1 MIALSADNTH
11 PGAMA
16 GNEIDRERAKGALEV
31 IKQHP
36 GLALFAVSPG
46 IIAIAVVWAVVGG
59 GWAFLLA
66 IALLVGGGAWLLR
79 KR

>member
-1 MIALSADNTH
+1 
-11 PGAMA
+11 MA

-46 IIAIAVVWAVVGG
+46 IIAVAVVWAVVGG

-66 IALLVGGGAWLLR
+66 IVLALGGGAWLLR

>member
-1 MIALSADNTH
+1 M
-11 PGAMA
+11 GK
-16 GNEIDRERAKGALEV
+16 EIDPVRARSAVAV

>member
-1 MIALSADNTH
+1 
-11 PGAMA
+11 MA

-36 GLALFAVSPG
+36 GLALFAVSPA
-46 IIAIAVVWAVVGG
+46 IIAVAVVWAVVGG

-66 IALLVGGGAWLLR
+66 IALLLGGGAWLLR

>member
-1 MIALSADNTH
+1 M
-11 PGAMA
+11 
-16 GNEIDRERAKGALEV
+16 
-31 IKQHP
+31 
-36 GLALFAVSPG
+36 ALFAVSPG
-46 IIAIAVVWAVVGG
+46 IIAVAVVWAVVGG